1 MDKDRLKNIEQRA
14 NNCFLANRSWQ
25 LTRVK
30 LSSLFQSRTV
40 LMVETANFSDAFGFV
55 DAVILD
61 TDIKV
66 VDIPNIGNNVL
77 T

>member
-1 MDKDRLKNIEQRA
+1 M
-14 NNCFLANRSWQ
+14 
-25 LTRVK
+25 
-30 LSSLFQSRTV
+30 SSLFQSRTV

-66 VDIPNIGNNVL
+66 VDIPNIRNNVL